1 MKTFYQILANT
12 VLINATNM
20 TVWYAMVFFI
30 YLETKSVTAT
40 SIVSGI
46 YLVLAAALGI
56 WFGSLVDH
64 NKKKNVMILSQ
75 EIMFSK
81 PVYLNDSLTF
91 KSEVRDVHDSVNVIE
106 FNFQFEKEQN
116 QRVAKGT
123 LKIKLFK

>member
-46 YLVLAAALGI
+46 YLVLAAAFGI

-64 NKKKNVMILSQ
+64 NKKKNVMILSAM
-75 EIMFSK
+75 ISLIIYTAGLVMYLSL
-81 PVYLNDSLTF
+81 PVETWKDPTSVVLWIFVLLLF
-91 KSEVRDVHDSVNVIE
+91 QIVRTGIY
-106 FNFQFEKEQN
+106 
-116 QRVAKGT
+116 
-123 LKIKLFK
+123 